1 MAIEQN
7 VLRSCVALKL
17 ITNGLDMAHDM
28 REQRR
33 GATEPAR
40 QHEEGTTVRQY
51 QEFRKRF
58 QLLIQGSVHRYER
71 CRCQDEG

>member
-33 GATEPAR
+33 GATKHQIVLYIYFGGGVMYKLA
-40 QHEEGTTVRQY
+40 
-51 QEFRKRF
+51 
-58 QLLIQGSVHRYER
+58 S
-71 CRCQDEG
+71 

>member
-28 REQRR
+28 REQHR
-33 GATEPAR
+33 GATEPVR

-51 QEFRKRF
+51 LRSTQKP
-58 QLLIQGSVHRYER
+58 
-71 CRCQDEG
+71 CQRPG

>member
-17 ITNGLDMAHDM
+17 ITNG
-28 REQRR
+28 EQHR
-33 GATEPAR
+33 GATEPVR

-51 QEFRKRF
+51 QECTSYKD
-58 QLLIQGSVHRYER
+58 
-71 CRCQDEG
+71 CR

>member
-40 QHEEGTTVRQY
+40 QHEEGTTVRQSWTDLASSPTV
-51 QEFRKRF
+51 EERGRRRF
-58 QLLIQGSVHRYER
+58 QAREHSV
-71 CRCQDEG
+71 Q

>member
-51 QEFRKRF
+51 QE
-58 QLLIQGSVHRYER
+58 
-71 CRCQDEG
+71 CT